1 MSTRHEATPRAGSET
16 SAAVADQQHD
26 QQPDEHGATGWVRA
40 TALGGLVCFGLVMV
54 FAALASDSPAA
65 TDTRQEFFSY
75 VVDHHDRLQWAAV
88 VYGLAM
94 PAALLFLTGLFAALR
109 TAEGGRARLA
119 HASMAGGVLAAAAT
133 LTGALVL
140 GTVATRFLDLGPSGT
155 RVLWT
160 MWQLSFGAILAGH
173 VLMIG
178 AAAAVAWRGRLF
190 PRWFVVASVVLTVLS
205 AVGVLALGFTSVGV
219 QVTAVVTV
227 ILDVV
232 WILLVSLHL
241 LRHPE
246 LAAGPS

>member
-1 MSTRHEATPRAGSET
+1 MSTRHAATPRTGSEA
-16 SAAVADQQHD
+16 SAAAPGEQT
-26 QQPDEHGATGWVRA
+26 DEQGATGWVRA
-40 TALGGLVCFGLVMV
+40 TALGGLVCFALVIV
-54 FAALASDSPAA
+54 FASLTSDSPAG
-65 TDTRQEFFSY
+65 TDTRQEFFTY
-75 VVDHHDRLQWAAV
+75 VVGHQDRLQWAAV

-109 TAEGGRARLA
+109 RAEGGRARLA
-119 HASMAGGVLAAAAT
+119 VAALAGGVLAAAAT

-178 AAAAVAWRGRLF
+178 SAAAVGWRGGLF
-190 PRWFVVASVVLTVLS
+190 PRWFVVASVVLTLLS
-205 AVGVLALGFTSVGV
+205 AVGVLALGFTTAGV

-227 ILDVV
+227 LLNVL

-246 LAAGPS
+246 LATARA